1 MKKGILALLILF
13 SFAAF
18 AEKNHEKTAKLEKNS
33 YCKVPKSH
41 GDYKKINEKDS
52 RVDIDFENCIFDG
65 ENYENVKIGILIQDK
80 DKVENY
86 LKKYKGMVM
95 NIMRFLVLIYI
106 IFTIINILQGADSMF
121 LYIQYCSRNCN
132 HILSLMTI
140 IGISRLRHNIK

>member
-1 MKKGILALLILF
+1 MVKSFFSSIRLIFLLDTMKLKI
-13 SFAAF
+13 
-18 AEKNHEKTAKLEKNS
+18 EKSN
-33 YCKVPKSH
+33 
-41 GDYKKINEKDS
+41 
-52 RVDIDFENCIFDG
+52 ID
-65 ENYENVKIGILIQDK
+65 
-80 DKVENY
+80 Y

>member
-1 MKKGILALLILF
+1 MKKGILALLVLF

-86 LKKYKGMVM
+86 LKKYKFMHLKAGKD
-95 NIMRFLVLIYI
+95 LVNNNGNYFYNGTWAFTNDKSYPKDLIENK
-106 IFTIINILQGADSMF
+106 TPTVAPTN
-121 LYIQYCSRNCN
+121 
-132 HILSLMTI
+132 
-140 IGISRLRHNIK
+140 K

>member
-13 SFAAF
+13 SFATF

-65 ENYENVKIGILIQDK
+65 ENYENVKIG
-80 DKVENY
+80 
-86 LKKYKGMVM
+86 
-95 NIMRFLVLIYI
+95 
-106 IFTIINILQGADSMF
+106 S
-121 LYIQYCSRNCN
+121 
-132 HILSLMTI
+132 
-140 IGISRLRHNIK
+140 